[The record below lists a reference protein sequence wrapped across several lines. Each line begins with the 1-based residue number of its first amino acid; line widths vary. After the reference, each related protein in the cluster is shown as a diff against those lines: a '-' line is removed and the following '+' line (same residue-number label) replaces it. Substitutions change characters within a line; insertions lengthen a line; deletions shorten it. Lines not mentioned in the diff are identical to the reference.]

1 MDNDRGD
8 TGGDSDAGISG
19 NEGAGSDFGG
29 SGEGDASAERTL
41 GDMADSFEPSNPFSK
56 DAEYKLGAMFPPP
69 NPFGKTMSGLQQHMG
84 FRTGGSDTSGED
96 EGSYITEGAPY
107 AVGVA
112 NSLIKNG
119 IINPK
124 GTYIGGI
131 AGDTFNQLSPETQ
144 SMLKERM
151 PSYLSTL
158 TGIGAGT
165 GLSAAVDAMG
175 ITGLLG
181 TLTSGVGGLY
191 TGVMLD
197 RVNEPLQEHS
207 GEVYKGLLQRAAS
220 GYYD

>member
-8 TGGDSDAGISG
+8 TGGDSDAGLGG
-19 NEGAGSDFGG
+19 NEGTGADFGG

-41 GDMADSFEPSNPFSK
+41 GDLADSFEPSNPFSK
-56 DAEYKLGAMFPPP
+56 DAQYRLGAMFSPG
-69 NPFGKTMSGLQQHMG
+69 NPFGSSMSTVQQHMEL
-84 FRTGGSDTSGED
+84 RTGGDD

-112 NSLIKNG
+112 NNLIKNG

-151 PSYLSTL
+151 PSYISIP
-158 TGIGAGT
+158 TGAGVGT
-165 GLSAAVDAMG
+165 GLSAAVDTMG

-220 GYYD
+220 GNYD